1 METPIDILLV
11 DDEREF
17 AETLAARL
25 EVRGHRVRVAF
36 GGASALEAIDE
47 QAPDVLVLDVLMP
60 DVDGIAVL
68 REVKIREPLVE
79 VILLTGQGTV
89 DMAVTG
95 LKAGAFDFVTKPT
108 PFEELLVKLEAAH
121 RRRTEQEERIRRA
134 EAQRLTRRT
143 GDV

>member
-1 METPIDILLV
+1 MDLPIDILLV

-36 GGASALEAIDE
+36 GGASALDAIEE
-47 QAPDVLVLDVLMP
+47 QAPDVLILDVLMP
-60 DVDGIAVL
+60 GVDGITVL
-68 REVKIREPLVE
+68 KEVKRRAPLVE
-79 VILLTGQGTV
+79 VILLTGHSTV

-95 LKAGAFDFVTKPT
+95 LKAGAFDFVEKPT
-108 PFEELLVKLEAAH
+108 PFEELLAKLDAAN
-121 RRRTEQEERIRRA
+121 RRRTEHEERIRLA
-134 EAQRLTRRT
+134 QAQRLTRRT